1 MSKKTS
7 IINKIRRTIL
17 IVDDEMINQEILKE
31 ILSDKY
37 DIVTAE
43 NGEDGLKVL
52 KTSLTP
58 ISLILLD
65 INMPIMGG
73 LEFIS
78 IIKEE
83 EQFRRIP
90 IIVCTSQK
98 ESEIESLELG
108 AVDFIKKP
116 YDMPEIILA
125 RTNRA
130 IELSEDQLIIQA
142 TERDALTGT
151 YNKHIF
157 MEYVHVIDEYNS
169 SSQYDMLVLNIDKFH
184 IYNEIFGKDK
194 GDKALVSLTEILM
207 KFARLNDGIVGRLHD
222 DYFVLYVKRQ
232 SNYGRFLEWIDKQ
245 LEFHYSITNLLLR
258 MGVYQITAGED
269 ETVDDRIGRAE
280 QECKDVVVGRESAF
294 RIYDVKKHEQE
305 LLMVQLTNDL
315 ENAIQEGQFE
325 VYYQPKINVSD
336 CKPRLSSAEALI
348 RWNHPKLGFISPG
361 LFIPLFESNGSIRL
375 LDEFVWRKA
384 ANQVRLWKEKYNR
397 TIPVSVNV
405 SRADIFDK
413 KIVETFDSIISET
426 GINQENLQIEIT
438 ESAYNNETDQMIQVI
453 DQLRSRGFKILIDD
467 FGKGYSSLY
476 SLASFSF
483 DVLKLDIQFVREMFK
498 GEKNRK
504 IVDIIAEIGEALNVP
519 LVAEGVETAEQL
531 EALKQSGYNI
541 IQGFYFSKPLCERD
555 FDSFIEKG
563 DY

>member
-305 LLMVQLTNDL
+305 LLMGQLTNDL
-315 ENAIQEGQFE
+315 ENAIREGQFE
-325 VYYQPKINVSD
+325 V
-336 CKPRLSSAEALI
+336 
-348 RWNHPKLGFISPG
+348 
-361 LFIPLFESNGSIRL
+361 
-375 LDEFVWRKA
+375 
-384 ANQVRLWKEKYNR
+384 
-397 TIPVSVNV
+397 
-405 SRADIFDK
+405 
-413 KIVETFDSIISET
+413 
-426 GINQENLQIEIT
+426 
-438 ESAYNNETDQMIQVI
+438 
-453 DQLRSRGFKILIDD
+453 
-467 FGKGYSSLY
+467 
-476 SLASFSF
+476 
-483 DVLKLDIQFVREMFK
+483 
-498 GEKNRK
+498 
-504 IVDIIAEIGEALNVP
+504 
-519 LVAEGVETAEQL
+519 
-531 EALKQSGYNI
+531 
-541 IQGFYFSKPLCERD
+541 
-555 FDSFIEKG
+555 
-563 DY
+563 